1 MRFRFSAKLALV
13 LVLVAVGASAT
24 IGAMSVVTIRN
35 DVASLVNTRVKRD
48 LATVR
53 NVIDQRRP
61 GAWSAHVDQIL
72 KGDHVINEDYD
83 LIDEIGRL
91 TGNTVTVF
99 REDTRI
105 CTNVLTADGKRAIGT
120 ASSQNVADEVLR
132 NGRDYVGRANV
143 VGQWYQTAYEPI
155 RDARGGIIGMLYTG
169 TPSKD
174 YDSLVDGYTRKLLI
188 AVVAAI
194 AAVVPIALVASALLT
209 KPIRELVRAVTD
221 AARGDLKNDAAVVS
235 RDEFA
240 DLTQAFNSML
250 GKWRSVIDSIVS
262 VGVDVEHGAR
272 ALMSSTEEQ
281 LRLTSEVQ
289 AAFSDVS
296 VGARMQNDQMGAAKI
311 SVDQLSSAIYQISAG
326 VQNQTTT
333 VADAS
338 DMSRLMLGEARETA
352 RVVADVKDAAE
363 ESRQAAASGY
373 RSIEAVIAGMPKLE
387 AGFSSTL
394 ESVSHLDEGS
404 RRIGLIVEAIGDIAN
419 QTNLLA
425 LDDAVEDAR
434 AGEHGRGF
442 AVVAEEVRKL
452 AERSSQSAG
461 EISTIILELSQAI
474 SATIRAVDSNS
485 ALVSHSSKLAE
496 EASHTLSSIRSAS
509 ERAADAASSLIS
521 VADALRERSR
531 NVGDAMAALAAISE
545 ENSASAEEIS
555 ASAGEIA
562 SAMGQVAQVT
572 AENSEHASSVE
583 KVAVAQNE
591 SIESVRESAKIL
603 SDLAHKLNE
612 LVSYFTTA

>member
-1 MRFRFSAKLALV
+1 MKFRFSAKLALV
-13 LVLVAVGASAT
+13 LVMVAIGTSAA
-24 IGAMSVVTIRN
+24 IGTMSVVAIRN
-35 DVASLVNTRVKRD
+35 DVTSLVNTRVKRD
-48 LATVR
+48 LATVKDI
-53 NVIDQRRP
+53 IDQRYP
-61 GAWSAHVDQIL
+61 GDWSVHADQIL
-72 KGDHVINEDYD
+72 KGGHVINEDYE
-83 LIDEIGRL
+83 LVDEIGRL

-99 REDTRI
+99 REYTRI
-105 CTNVLTADGKRAIGT
+105 CTNVLTADGNRAIGT

-155 RDARGGIIGMLYTG
+155 RDARGNIIGMLYTG

-174 YDSLVDGYTRKLLI
+174 YDSLVDSYTRRLLI

-194 AAVVPIALVASALLT
+194 AAVVPIALVASALMT
-209 KPIRELVRAVTD
+209 KPIRELVRAVTN
-221 AARGDLKNDAAVVS
+221 AARGDLKNDATVVS

-250 GKWRSVIDSIVS
+250 GKWRSVINSIVS
-262 VGVDVEHGAR
+262 VGVDVRHGAQ
-272 ALMSSTEEQ
+272 ALMSSTEQQ

-289 AAFSDVS
+289 AAFSEVS
-296 VGARMQNDQMGAAKI
+296 VGARTQNDQMNAAKI

-333 VADAS
+333 VVDAS
-338 DMSRLMLGEARETA
+338 NMSNLMLGEARETA
-352 RVVADVKDAAE
+352 RVVAAVRDAAE

-373 RSIEAVIAGMPKLE
+373 KSIEAVIAGMPKLE

-404 RRIGLIVEAIGDIAN
+404 RRIGLIVEAIGNIAD

-425 LDDAVEDAR
+425 LNAAIEAAR

-442 AVVAEEVRKL
+442 AVVAEEVRQL
-452 AERSSQSAG
+452 AERSSQSAN

-474 SATIRAVDSNS
+474 AATIRAVDSNS

-509 ERAADAASSLIS
+509 EKAAEAASSLIS
-521 VADALRERSR
+521 VADVLRERSQS
-531 NVGDAMAALAAISE
+531 VGDAMTALAAISE

-555 ASAGEIA
+555 ASTGEIA

-583 KVAVAQNE
+583 KAAVAQNE
-591 SIESVRESAKIL
+591 SIGSVRESAQML
-603 SDLAHKLNE
+603 SSLAHRLNE